1 MIANI
6 RKEYFFS
13 VILASLIFSSP
24 ARANNQD
31 ACKRISEGAL
41 ITGTKVLVIGAEGL
55 WSFNAGGTRRAYE
68 HRCRVTRG
76 LASSTPRVGLA
87 GFVLKNLIIPVIDE
101 YKNKVEVIVVSH
113 NDAGSKSGKAYHCAK
128 AWMAE
133 RRPGSEGRKVILVGH
148 SFGGYALPKLTGYL
162 GDTPIAGVLSIDAR
176 LSDGPLKPK
185 MRRQGNVSRWENYFQ
200 VFPLRGYEI
209 DGADVNKRVDGK
221 NHGGMPGHPEV
232 KAALRSMIGN
242 PGGPEVV
249 AGSVDDCKALPRSGR
264 TGIFTHQGTER
275 DPGMRTPSGVSG
287 IVGGGEVS
295 DGKTPPG
302 KTGESGIGEVP
313 VPTKR
318 PDSNNDPVAVANPG
332 KCPAGHEC
340 QWSYNLF
347 TGERVFIQNPIRDFG
362 GGSRLGSVERSPAA
376 ASESMGEGSASGGYG
391 EGSQNGSNASRLQ
404 MDSISAVTPQELA
417 NNNTNATNA
426 QVEIESPAVS
436 GSLTDGGGNQWAGSA
451 SSQSGTVAK
460 SSKGSKGLVVT
471 AILQSKATEKAEKES
486 LFLRVKKKIQ
496 EQMSSHP

>member
-1 MIANI
+1 MIVNFY
-6 RKEYFFS
+6 RLSFLFF
-13 VILASLIFSSP
+13 VLQVFAMP
-24 ARANNQD
+24 VAQANNQD

-55 WSFNAGGTRRAYE
+55 MSFNAGGTRRAYE

-113 NDAGSKSGKAYHCAK
+113 SDAGSKSGKAYHCAK

-133 RRPGSEGRKVILVGH
+133 KRPGSEGRKVILVGH
-148 SFGGYALPKLTGYL
+148 SFGGYALPKLTGNL

-200 VFPLRGYEI
+200 VLPLRGYEI
-209 DGADVNKRVDGK
+209 EGADVNKRVSGK
-221 NHGGMPGHPEV
+221 GHGGMPGHPEV

-249 AGSVDDCKALPRSGR
+249 AGSVQDCKALTRPGR
-264 TGIFTHQGTER
+264 TGIFDHQGTER

-302 KTGESGIGEVP
+302 KTGDSGIADVP

-318 PDSNNDPVAVANPG
+318 PNPTKDPVAGANPG
-332 KCPAGHEC
+332 KCPKGYDCH
-340 QWSYNLF
+340 WGYNLF
-347 TGERVFIQNPIRDFG
+347 TGQKEYVQKPIQDFG
-362 GGSRLGSVERSPAA
+362 GSSKLGSVERSPAA
-376 ASESMGEGSASGGYG
+376 ASESLGEGTG
-391 EGSQNGSNASRLQ
+391 EGYDRTSENGSNGSRLQ
-404 MDSISAVTPQELA
+404 MDSISAASAEDMGDDTADAA
-417 NNNTNATNA
+417 NAK
-426 QVEIESPAVS
+426 VEIEAAAVS
-436 GSLTDGGGNQWAGSA
+436 GSLTEGSGNTWTGSA
-451 SSQSGTVAK
+451 SSRSGTVAK
-460 SSKGSKGLVVT
+460 SSKDAKGLVVT
-471 AILQSKATEKAEKES
+471 AILQSKATENAEKES

-496 EQMSSHP
+496 EQMSNHP